1 MKPRPGV
8 FDESKHKRRCALW
21 FYIPP
26 AILIL
31 QKNNGKVRSVDVAAY
46 MGVSK
51 PSVSHAVKLLREGGF
66 LTKDSD
72 HFLHLTALGQ
82 ETAEKLYERYQ
93 FFAKHLAGAGVDT
106 AIAEEEACRM
116 EHTISHES
124 FHVLKEQKQNTCPF
138 ADSCQLVTE
147 SKNST
152 KEDN

>member
-1 MKPRPGV
+1 MVLHSSGEDYLK
-8 FDESKHKRRCALW
+8 
-21 FYIPP
+21 

-72 HFLHLTALGQ
+72 HFLHLTDLGQ

>member
-1 MKPRPGV
+1 MVLHSSGEDYLK
-8 FDESKHKRRCALW
+8 
-21 FYIPP
+21 

-51 PSVSHAVKLLREGGF
+51 PSVSHAMKTLRDGDF
-66 LTKDSD
+66 LYMDD
-72 HFLHLTALGQ
+72 DRYLHLTDAGRVI
-82 ETAEKLYERYQ
+82 AENLYERYQ
-93 FFAKHLAGAGVDT
+93 YFAKHLAGAGVDT

>member
-1 MKPRPGV
+1 MTTKL
-8 FDESKHKRRCALW
+8 FSE
-21 FYIPP
+21 
-26 AILIL
+26 AISEVGD
-31 QKNNGKVRSVDVAAY
+31 KYYEEAAN
-46 MGVSK
+46 
-51 PSVSHAVKLLREGGF
+51 
-66 LTKDSD
+66 
-72 HFLHLTALGQ
+72 
-82 ETAEKLYERYQ
+82 YQ

>member
-1 MKPRPGV
+1 MVLHSSGEDYLK
-8 FDESKHKRRCALW
+8 
-21 FYIPP
+21 

-31 QKNNGKVRSVDVAAY
+31 QKEKGAVRSVDVSEY

-51 PSVSHAVKLLREGGF
+51 PSVSHAMKTLRDGDF
-66 LTKDSD
+66 LYMDD
-72 HFLHLTALGQ
+72 DRYLHLTDAGRVI
-82 ETAEKLYERYQ
+82 AENLYERYQ
-93 FFAKHLAGAGVDT
+93 YFAKHLAGAGVDT

>member
-1 MKPRPGV
+1 MANTGKDLTAANNRYLLALRDLDGDQRGV
-8 FDESKHKRRCALW
+8 RCVSIAEAL
-21 FYIPP
+21 
-26 AILIL
+26 
-31 QKNNGKVRSVDVAAY
+31 
-46 MGVSK
+46 GVSK

>member
-1 MKPRPGV
+1 MEKEKG
-8 FDESKHKRRCALW
+8 A
-21 FYIPP
+21 
-26 AILIL
+26 
-31 QKNNGKVRSVDVAAY
+31 VRSMDVSEY

-51 PSVSHAVKLLREGGF
+51 PSVSHAMKTLRDGDF
-66 LTKDSD
+66 LYMDD
-72 HFLHLTALGQ
+72 DRYLHLTDAGRVI
-82 ETAEKLYERYQ
+82 AENLYERYQ
-93 FFAKHLAGAGVDT
+93 YFAKHLASAGVDT

>member
-1 MKPRPGV
+1 MVLHSSGEDYLK
-8 FDESKHKRRCALW
+8 
-21 FYIPP
+21 

-82 ETAEKLYERYQ
+82 ETERRKN
-93 FFAKHLAGAGVDT
+93 FMN
-106 AIAEEEACRM
+106 AI
-116 EHTISHES
+116 S
-124 FHVLKEQKQNTCPF
+124 FLQSTLPVPVLILRLRRKKPAVWNTQS
-138 ADSCQLVTE
+138 AMNRSM
-147 SKNST
+147 S
-152 KEDN
+152 

>member
-1 MKPRPGV
+1 MVLHSSGEDYLK
-8 FDESKHKRRCALW
+8 
-21 FYIPP
+21 

-46 MGVSK
+46 MDVSK

-93 FFAKHLAGAGVDT
+93 FLQSTLPVP
-106 AIAEEEACRM
+106 
-116 EHTISHES
+116 
-124 FHVLKEQKQNTCPF
+124 VLILRLLRKKPAVWNTQS
-138 ADSCQLVTE
+138 AMNRSM
-147 SKNST
+147 S
-152 KEDN
+152 

>member
-1 MKPRPGV
+1 MILHSSGEDYLK
-8 FDESKHKRRCALW
+8 
-21 FYIPP
+21 

-31 QKNNGKVRSVDVAAY
+31 QKEKGAVRSVDVSEY

-51 PSVSHAVKLLREGGF
+51 PSVSHAMKTLRDGDF
-66 LTKDSD
+66 LYMDD
-72 HFLHLTALGQ
+72 DRYLHLTDDGRVI
-82 ETAEKLYERYQ
+82 AENLYERYQ
-93 FFAKHLAGAGVDT
+93 YFAKHLAGAGVDT

>member
-1 MKPRPGV
+1 MILHSSGEDYLK
-8 FDESKHKRRCALW
+8 
-21 FYIPP
+21 

-31 QKNNGKVRSVDVAAY
+31 QKEKGAVRSVDVSEY

-51 PSVSHAVKLLREGGF
+51 PSVSHAMKTLRDGDF
-66 LTKDSD
+66 LYMDD
-72 HFLHLTALGQ
+72 DRYLHLTDAGRVI
-82 ETAEKLYERYQ
+82 AENLYERYQ
-93 FFAKHLAGAGVDT
+93 YFAKHLAGAGVDT

>member
-1 MKPRPGV
+1 MVLHSSGEDYLK
-8 FDESKHKRRCALW
+8 
-21 FYIPP
+21 

-106 AIAEEEACRM
+106 AIAEEW
-116 EHTISHES
+116 
-124 FHVLKEQKQNTCPF
+124 NTQS
-138 ADSCQLVTE
+138 AMNRSM
-147 SKNST
+147 S
-152 KEDN
+152 

>member
-1 MKPRPGV
+1 MILHSSGEDYLK
-8 FDESKHKRRCALW
+8 
-21 FYIPP
+21 

-31 QKNNGKVRSVDVAAY
+31 QKEKGAVRSMDVSEY

-51 PSVSHAVKLLREGGF
+51 PSVSHAMKTLRDGDF
-66 LTKDSD
+66 LYMDD
-72 HFLHLTALGQ
+72 DRYLHLTDAGRVI
-82 ETAEKLYERYQ
+82 AENLYERYQ
-93 FFAKHLAGAGVDT
+93 YFAKHLAGAGVDT

>member
-1 MKPRPGV
+1 MILHSSGEDYLK
-8 FDESKHKRRCALW
+8 
-21 FYIPP
+21 

-31 QKNNGKVRSVDVAAY
+31 QKEKGAVRSVDVWEY

-51 PSVSHAVKLLREGGF
+51 PSVSHAMKTLRDGDF
-66 LTKDSD
+66 LYMDD
-72 HFLHLTALGQ
+72 DRYLHLTDAGRVI
-82 ETAEKLYERYQ
+82 AENLYERYQ
-93 FFAKHLAGAGVDT
+93 YFAKHLAGAGVDT

>member
-1 MKPRPGV
+1 MILHSSGEDYLK
-8 FDESKHKRRCALW
+8 
-21 FYIPP
+21 

-31 QKNNGKVRSVDVAAY
+31 QKEKGAVRSVDVSEY

-51 PSVSHAVKLLREGGF
+51 PSVSHAMKTLRDGDF
-66 LTKDSD
+66 LYMDD
-72 HFLHLTALGQ
+72 DRYLHLTDTGRVI
-82 ETAEKLYERYQ
+82 AENLYERYQ
-93 FFAKHLAGAGVDT
+93 YFAKHLAGAGVDT